1 MAYASTAPTPRAFAF
16 TALPAFTIDHLSF
29 WRMLRDALVESRRV
43 QAEREIERYLSMTGG
58 KLTDESEREI
68 ERLCM
73 GQSARW

>member
-43 QAEREIERYLSMTGG
+43 QAEREVERYLAGIGG
-58 KLTDESEREI
+58 KFTDETEREI
-68 ERLCM
+68 ERRFL
-73 GQSARW
+73 SNPPSW

>member
-16 TALPAFTIDHLSF
+16 TALPTFNAQFSL
-29 WRMLRDALVESRRV
+29 WRMVRDALVESRQV
-43 QAEREIERYLSMTGG
+43 QAEREVERYLAGIGG
-58 KLTDESEREI
+58 KFTDEAEREI